1 MKYLILPITSEG
13 DISEEYA
20 VHSELDTTKPS
31 PKITK
36 ILSEVNDAR
45 RQGEV
50 HLIME
55 FNNFIKFLKIVKGTI
70 IDPFSGVKYSY
81 NYLETMIQLLIDHD
95 NL

>member
-1 MKYLILPITSEG
+1 MRYMILPITSEG

-36 ILSEVNDAR
+36 LLSEVTDACR
-45 RQGEV
+45 ESKV
-50 HLIME
+50 YLIME
-55 FNNFIKFLKIVKGTI
+55 FNNFNKSLKIIKGTI
-70 IDPFSGVKYSY
+70 IDIPSGVKYSY
-81 NYLETMIQLLIDHD
+81 NYLETLIQLLIDQD

>member
-1 MKYLILPITSEG
+1 MRYMVIPITSEG
-13 DISEEYA
+13 NISEAYA
-20 VHSELDTTKPS
+20 VLSELDTTKPS

-81 NYLETMIQLLIDHD
+81 NYLETLIQLLIDQD

>member
-1 MKYLILPITSEG
+1 MRYTVIPITSEG
-13 DISEEYA
+13 NISEAYA

-50 HLIME
+50 DLIMQ

-70 IDPFSGVKYSY
+70 IDPFSGVKYPYS
-81 NYLETMIQLLIDHD
+81 YLETMIQLLIDQD